1 MLVFFGDSNTWG
13 FDPRSYI
20 GGRYPRGTRWTGL
33 VEDALGEKVLNLG
46 LNGRVI
52 PGRGAGLELGEGGR
66 LIIMLGTND
75 ILNGESAAGCARRMA
90 RFLSLTPCP
99 PGRLLLTAPVPLER
113 GAWVDGE
120 RQVEESRR
128 LAGEYGRLAR
138 DIGAH
143 FADAGLWGAPL
154 AYDGVHLTPEGH
166 VKFAEGMIDALG
178 RAFGYV
184 RRGL

>member
-75 ILNGESAAGCARRMA
+75 ILNGESAAGCARRASSPSRPA
-90 RFLSLTPCP
+90 RRDACCSRPPSRLSAARGWTAR
-99 PGRLLLTAPVPLER
+99 GRLRSRAALPGSTGGLR
-113 GAWVDGE
+113 G
-120 RQVEESRR
+120 
-128 LAGEYGRLAR
+128 
-138 DIGAH
+138 
-143 FADAGLWGAPL
+143 
-154 AYDGVHLTPEGH
+154 T
-166 VKFAEGMIDALG
+166 
-178 RAFGYV
+178 
-184 RRGL
+184 